1 MTAAKPKPA
10 AVKTPAPPKK
20 TATPKGKGLKVH
32 PDRAHE
38 ALEVLATYVAERAE
52 LVKEKANFGNA
63 VEAIKMMHAL
73 KQLAEALA
81 ERVKSPA
88 EEAYNMMRF
97 NHVPSFMED
106 EEITKISV
114 EDIGRVN
121 VMDDLRLSVKDK
133 KALHDWLVENDLE
146 DMITSS
152 VNAQTLTAFFR
163 GRIKEGKQQ
172 NGKDLP
178 DPKIVEVTPFVRA
191 QITKG

>member
-10 AVKTPAPPKK
+10 AKPAAPAK
-20 TATPKGKGLKVH
+20 TAAPKGKGLKIH

-38 ALEVLATYVAERAE
+38 ALEVLAAYVAERAE
-52 LVKEKANFGNA
+52 LVKEKGNFSNT
-63 VEAIKMMHAL
+63 VEAIKMMNTL
-73 KQLAEALA
+73 KQLAEAIA
-81 ERVKSPA
+81 ERIKSPA

-163 GRIKEGKQQ
+163 NRIKEGKQQ
-172 NGKDLP
+172 DGEGLP